1 MCQSYVR
8 LPRLFTSLAVAGMLG
23 FGGHAAVASP
33 AVTDCQITG
42 PGSQFHCTVGAAGD
56 SYCDTQCKQ
65 IYGPDSVGEC
75 FGSPVGSRRCCLCA
89 I

>member
-23 FGGHAAVASP
+23 FGAHVAAGSP
-33 AVTDCQITG
+33 TAAACRLNT
-42 PGSQFHCTVGAAGD
+42 PGSSFGCTAAPARNSG
-56 SYCDTQCKQ
+56 CDAQCKRDD
-65 IYGPDSVGEC
+65 GPDSAGEC
-75 FGSPVGSRRCCLCA
+75 FGSPAGPERCCRCT

>member
-23 FGGHAAVASP
+23 LGAHSAFARSAESSCSIVSAGVHNLSCSVGP
-33 AVTDCQITG
+33 A
-42 PGSQFHCTVGAAGD
+42 GSAQ
-56 SYCDTQCKQ
+56 CDIECKR
-65 IYGPDSVGEC
+65 IHGPDSVGEC
-75 FGSPVGSRRCCLCA
+75 MEEDCCLCL